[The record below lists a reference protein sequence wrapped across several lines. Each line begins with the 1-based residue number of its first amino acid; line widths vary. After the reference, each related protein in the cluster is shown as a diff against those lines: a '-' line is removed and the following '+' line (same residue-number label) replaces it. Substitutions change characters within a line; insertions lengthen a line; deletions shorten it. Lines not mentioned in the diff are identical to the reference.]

1 MKRRLFSI
9 FAILLFVL
17 SGCQKEPTS
26 KYILPI
32 EAQYFLGKESY
43 ESAKEHDTDSFS
55 LDSTY
60 ANEVTL
66 EEDCLV
72 LEASDS
78 QIKNLIENNQK
89 IMEEIAQE
97 FEAIKDNYTVEWS
110 EDYSSVTFNVDDEG
124 LFSDNA
130 AEALENMGH
139 TFWMNYIL
147 QANCALMNKDCD
159 TTVKVIYKNA
169 DSGHILSKGLFPYE
183 EFTITQ
189 EDWEL
194 SQSQDV
200 IRSIEYDGYIDMKMI
215 VKQVDSDKII
225 FAPQENDSFYSND
238 ESLCLCL
245 DSVYADDIKLPHQI
259 EEGDVFV
266 LRVDGSYALHE
277 DGDDIPDIAPVAMIP
292 EKYYEYLI
300 LPYQKAT
307 NKMSI

>member
-1 MKRRLFSI
+1 MKRRLFSV

-43 ESAKEHDTDSFS
+43 ESVKEHDTDSFS

-60 ANEVTL
+60 ANEVTV
-66 EEDCLV
+66 EEDSLI

-130 AEALENMGH
+130 AEALENMSH
-139 TFWMNYIL
+139 TFWISYIL
-147 QANCALMNKDCD
+147 QTNCALMNKDCD
-159 TTVKVIYKNA
+159 TTVNVTYKNA

-189 EDWEL
+189 EDWKL
-194 SQSQDV
+194 SQNQDV
-200 IRSIEYDGYIDMKMI
+200 MRSIEYDGYIDMKMI
-215 VKQVDSDKII
+215 VEQVDSDKII
-225 FAPQENDSFYSND
+225 FAPQEKDSFYSND

-277 DGDDIPDIAPVAMIP
+277 DGDDIPDIAPVAVIP
-292 EKYYEYLI
+292 EKYYEE
-300 LPYQKAT
+300 
-307 NKMSI
+307 

>member
-9 FAILLFVL
+9 LAILLFVL

-43 ESAKEHDTDSFS
+43 ESVKEHDTDSFS

-60 ANEVTL
+60 ANEVTV

-89 IMEEIAQE
+89 IMEKIAQE

-130 AEALENMGH
+130 AEALENMSQEFLD
-139 TFWMNYIL
+139 TFL
-147 QANCALMNKDCD
+147 
-159 TTVKVIYKNA
+159 
-169 DSGHILSKGLFPYE
+169 
-183 EFTITQ
+183 
-189 EDWEL
+189 
-194 SQSQDV
+194 
-200 IRSIEYDGYIDMKMI
+200 
-215 VKQVDSDKII
+215 KQV
-225 FAPQENDSFYSND
+225 P
-238 ESLCLCL
+238 
-245 DSVYADDIKLPHQI
+245 IKRPGKP
-259 EEGDVFV
+259 E
-266 LRVDGSYALHE
+266 
-277 DGDDIPDIAPVAMIP
+277 DIANAVAFFASDASS
-292 EKYYEYLI
+292 YLTGEI
-300 LPYQKAT
+300 LEVAGGFGKFTPMYGDFVGR
-307 NKMSI
+307 

>member
-32 EAQYFLGKESY
+32 ESQYFLGKESY
-43 ESAKEHDTDSFS
+43 ESVKEHDTDSFS
-55 LDSTY
+55 LDSSY

-130 AEALENMGH
+130 AEALENMGI
-139 TFWMNYIL
+139 TSYLTSEITYVASNLIEL
-147 QANCALMNKDCD
+147 DDEAKEKVLNLVDALD
-159 TTVKVIYKNA
+159 
-169 DSGHILSKGLFPYE
+169 
-183 EFTITQ
+183 
-189 EDWEL
+189 EL
-194 SQSQDV
+194 DDVQDV
-200 IRSIEYDGYIDMKMI
+200 YHNLSE
-215 VKQVDSDKII
+215 
-225 FAPQENDSFYSND
+225 
-238 ESLCLCL
+238 
-245 DSVYADDIKLPHQI
+245 
-259 EEGDVFV
+259 
-266 LRVDGSYALHE
+266 
-277 DGDDIPDIAPVAMIP
+277 
-292 EKYYEYLI
+292 
-300 LPYQKAT
+300 
-307 NKMSI
+307 

>member
-1 MKRRLFSI
+1 MKRRLFSV

-43 ESAKEHDTDSFS
+43 ESVKEHDTDSFS

-60 ANEVTL
+60 ANEVTV
-66 EEDCLV
+66 EEDSLV

-130 AEALENMGH
+130 AEALENMSH
-139 TFWMNYIL
+139 TFWISYIL
-147 QANCALMNKDCD
+147 QTNCALMNKDCD
-159 TTVKVIYKNA
+159 ISVKVIYKNA

-200 IRSIEYDGYIDMKMI
+200 MRSIEYDGYIDMKMT
-215 VKQVDSDKII
+215 VEQVDSDKII
-225 FAPQENDSFYSND
+225 FAPQEKDSFYSND

-245 DSVYADDIKLPHQI
+245 DSVYAEDIKLPHQI

-277 DGDDIPDIAPVAMIP
+277 DGDDIPDIAPVAVIP
-292 EKYYEYLI
+292 EKYYEE
-300 LPYQKAT
+300 
-307 NKMSI
+307 

>member
-32 EAQYFLGKESY
+32 ESQYFLGKESY
-43 ESAKEHDTDSFS
+43 ESVKEHDTDSFS
-55 LDSTY
+55 LDSSY

-130 AEALENMGH
+130 AKALENMSH
-139 TFWMNYIL
+139 TFWISYIL
-147 QANCALMNKDCD
+147 QTNSALMNQDCD
-159 TTVKVIYKNA
+159 TTVNVTYKNA

-189 EDWEL
+189 ED
-194 SQSQDV
+194 
-200 IRSIEYDGYIDMKMI
+200 
-215 VKQVDSDKII
+215 
-225 FAPQENDSFYSND
+225 
-238 ESLCLCL
+238 
-245 DSVYADDIKLPHQI
+245 
-259 EEGDVFV
+259 
-266 LRVDGSYALHE
+266 
-277 DGDDIPDIAPVAMIP
+277 
-292 EKYYEYLI
+292 
-300 LPYQKAT
+300 
-307 NKMSI
+307 

>member
-26 KYILPI
+26 KHILPI

-43 ESAKEHDTDSFS
+43 ESVKEHDTDSFS

-60 ANEVTL
+60 ANEVTV

-72 LEASDS
+72 LEASNS

-130 AEALENMGH
+130 AKALENMSH
-139 TFWMNYIL
+139 TFWISYIL
-147 QANCALMNKDCD
+147 QTNSALMNQDCD
-159 TTVKVIYKNA
+159 TTVNVTYKNA

-200 IRSIEYDGYIDMKMI
+200 MRSVEYDEYIDMKMT

-277 DGDDIPDIAPVAMIP
+277 DGDDIPDIAPVALIP
-292 EKYYEYLI
+292 EKYYE
-300 LPYQKAT
+300 
-307 NKMSI
+307 

>member
-17 SGCQKEPTS
+17 SGCQKESTS

-32 EAQYFLGKESY
+32 ESQYFLGKESY
-43 ESAKEHDTDSFS
+43 ESVKEHDTDSFS

-60 ANEVTL
+60 ANEVTV
-66 EEDCLV
+66 EEDSLI

-97 FEAIKDNYTVEWS
+97 FESIKDSYTVEWS
-110 EDYSSVTFNVDDEG
+110 EDYSSVTFNVYDEG

-139 TFWMNYIL
+139 TFWISYIL
-147 QANCALMNKDCD
+147 QTNCALMNKNCD
-159 TTVKVIYKNA
+159 TTVNVTYKNA
-169 DSGHILSKGLFPYE
+169 ESAYILSKGLFPYE
-183 EFTITQ
+183 KFTITQ

-194 SQSQDV
+194 SQNQDV
-200 IRSIEYDGYIDMKMI
+200 IRSIEYDGYIDMKMT

-225 FAPQENDSFYSND
+225 FAPQEKDSFYSND

-245 DSVYADDIKLPHQI
+245 DSVYAEDIKLPHQI

-277 DGDDIPDIAPVAMIP
+277 DGDDIPDIAPAAVIP
-292 EKYYEYLI
+292 EKYYEE
-300 LPYQKAT
+300 
-307 NKMSI
+307 